1 LAEAEQRVRVL
12 ASDLILAEQR
22 ERRRISQL
30 LHDNLQQMLVA
41 QRIQLG
47 LLAEQVSPLLRGEVE
62 GLASLAE
69 EAVELTRSLSSELA
83 GPGTDSELLLG
94 GLRWLAALMSERYR
108 LEVTLDVQA
117 GARIPRR
124 DVRLLVRRLVRE
136 LLFNVVKH
144 AG

>member
-1 LAEAEQRVRVL
+1 VL

-47 LLAEQVSPLLRGEVE
+47 LLADQVSPPLRGEVE
-62 GLASLAE
+62 ALASLSE

-83 GPGTDSELLLG
+83 GPVADSEFILD

-108 LEVTLDVQA
+108 LEVTLDVQD
-117 GARIPRR
+117 GTRIPRR
-124 DVRLLVRRLVRE
+124 DVR
-136 LLFNVVKH
+136 
-144 AG
+144 